1 MEEAS
6 LKAQY
11 AKKMMIEVEKLLIQ
25 TSEKARLIAKSTLYK
40 RPCVGCPPDIHGHA
54 HPIKPMWYG
63 MYNRIFPDEVPNLNK
78 YLNSN
83 FKKNYR
89 DKKGMKNKQNLAPL
103 EVKST
108 SVNLSKRR
116 IKL

>member
-1 MEEAS
+1 M
-6 LKAQY
+6 
-11 AKKMMIEVEKLLIQ
+11 
-25 TSEKARLIAKSTLYK
+25 YK

-108 SVNLSKRR
+108 SVNLFFYQNYEVLKDY
-116 IKL
+116 KLKSILKYLK